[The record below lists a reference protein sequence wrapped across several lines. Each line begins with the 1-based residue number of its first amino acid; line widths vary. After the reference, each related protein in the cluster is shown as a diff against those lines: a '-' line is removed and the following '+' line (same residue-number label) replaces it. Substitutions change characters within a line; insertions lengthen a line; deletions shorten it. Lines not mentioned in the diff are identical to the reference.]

1 MITLYFD
8 YLRESR
14 SLYKD
19 YGKLRRAVKH
29 INTNTCTQ
37 LKEVLFNL
45 MLDEKLLQ
53 CDIRLYELEH
63 GVYISVFP
71 YPKRYE
77 KLYDRLLKTI
87 GEGDK
92 I

>member
-1 MITLYFD
+1 MYFD
-8 YLRESR
+8 YIRKFKT
-14 SLYKD
+14 LYRD
-19 YGKLRRAVKH
+19 YRKMRKAVKH

-37 LKEVLFNL
+37 LKDVLFNL
-45 MLDEKLLQ
+45 MLDEKVLQ

-63 GVYISVFP
+63 GVYKSVFH
-71 YPKRYE
+71 YPKKYE

-92 I
+92 